1 MEKLRRL
8 FSVIILII
16 IISTII
22 ITLLQNRTYA
32 VTQSISSDIDGIN
45 ESEYPGYKELIKKLQ
60 SQYPNWKIR
69 VCYTNL
75 DWNEV
80 IANEYTGHGSSPRNL
95 VPASYSSDW
104 TCSICGNKA
113 YDNGTWKCAS
123 ESAIKYMMDPRNFLN
138 VENIFQFE
146 ELTDSGYEVNKVR
159 EMVVGTFLEG
169 HADGIMQAA
178 NKNNVNPYY
187 IVARLI
193 QEQGRN
199 GSVLVSG
206 QGYGGQYVGYYNA
219 FNIGAYGST
228 NDKVILNGL
237 SYAQSKG
244 WNTLEKSIDEGINFL
259 ANDYIRKGQ
268 NTLYLQKFDVDASDG
283 QLYWH
288 QYMQN
293 LLAAQNEQKTLKT
306 TYESINSLS
315 SQHFFVIPLY
325 KNMPVNP
332 CSEPGKIDVIHPS
345 QYEVVKV
352 NVSESL
358 RLRNEPNGSKTVG
371 WLWKDE
377 YVTRLEKAESK
388 VGGTYWDKVMKSDG
402 TMGYAARETYDTES
416 EYKLYL
422 VPVKENNNTDNP
434 NESITPSTDKVK
446 IDEANNTITVKPD
459 VIAQDILDCFGRSVK
474 IVKGNDQF
482 LEGPQ
487 SDIGTGYKVEDK
499 YTVIKNGDCNG
510 DGKITAGDY
519 VLIKNNIMEVS
530 DLNEL
535 FKKGADYNED
545 EKITASDYVLV
556 KNYIM
561 NN

>member
-1 MEKLRRL
+1 MEKLRRF

-16 IISTII
+16 IISTIV
-22 ITLLQNRTYA
+22 ITLLQNKTYA
-32 VTQSISSDIDGIN
+32 VTQSISSNIDGIN
-45 ESEYPGYKELIKKLQ
+45 ESEYPGYKELIKKVQ

-123 ESAIKYMMDPRNFLN
+123 ESAIKYIMDPRNFLN

-293 LLAAQNEQKTLKT
+293 LLATQNEQKTLKT

-325 KNMPVNP
+325 KNMPANP
-332 CSEPGKIDVIHPS
+332 CSEPGKIDSIHPS

-371 WLWKDE
+371 WIWKDE

-422 VPVKENNNTDNP
+422 VPVKENNNTDKP
-434 NESITPSTDKVK
+434 NEPITPSTDKVK
-446 IDEANNTITVKPD
+446 INEANNIITVKPD
-459 VIAQDILDCFGRSVK
+459 VIAQDILDCFGKSVK

-530 DLNEL
+530 VLNEL